1 MESESPLF
9 GLVATQARVFP
20 WASHVGKELQT
31 DFTEAEKQQQQSHVS
46 ACGPVALLH
55 FPLAACCE
63 SGIAQA
69 KPSILRFFLKESS
82 SWFCERTTERGELAA
97 RVQEAPAE
105 LLNANPIFNV
115 QWVASS
121 YKTVHMV

>member
-1 MESESPLF
+1 M
-9 GLVATQARVFP
+9 VAARAHVFP
-20 WASHVGKELQT
+20 WASRVSKELQT
-31 DFTEAEKQQQQSHVS
+31 DFMEAEKQQPSHLP

-63 SGIAQA
+63 SGVEQA
-69 KPSILRFFLKESS
+69 KPSILRFFLKESCS
-82 SWFCERTTERGELAA
+82 ERMTEWGELTAK
-97 RVQEAPAE
+97 VQEAPAE
-105 LLNANPIFNV
+105 LLNVNPIFNV